1 MRPHR
6 TNRPRGRS
14 ERAAVGTDALGHT
27 RSSDRPHGFDLS
39 ATRVRLIGHTK
50 LNIGHMSGQSLRG
63 LARLLDV
70 PERTLRR
77 AAAEGMVHGRRV
89 GERQYETTLREEMY
103 LREHWPLLRALR
115 TEPNVRLAL
124 LFGSVAIGRASER
137 SDLDL
142 LVVLGD
148 QAAGAV
154 AVLAQRLS
162 DRVDREVQLVRLQ
175 EAERSPGLMAD
186 ALAQGRV
193 LVDRDGAWPAL
204 KAAERRWQ
212 REAAAEAAPLLES
225 APDLGLS

>member
-1 MRPHR
+1 MSRHLLRSRGSRLADHPDAPASRGIRAGRPDR
-6 TNRPRGRS
+6 
-14 ERAAVGTDALGHT
+14 
-27 RSSDRPHGFDLS
+27 DRPYAIAL
-39 ATRVRLIGHTK
+39 
-50 LNIGHMSGQSLRG
+50 LRS

-89 GERQYETTLREEMY
+89 SERRYETTLREEMY
-103 LREHWPLLRALR
+103 LREHWPLLRMLRTALR
-115 TEPNVRLAL
+115 TEPNVRLAV
-124 LFGSVAIGRASER
+124 LFGSVATGRESER

-148 QAAGAV
+148 QTAHAV
-154 AVLAQRLS
+154 AALAQRLS
-162 DRVDREVQLVRLQ
+162 DRVNREVQLVRLQ
-175 EAERSPGLMAD
+175 EAERSPALMAD

-193 LVDRDGAWPAL
+193 LVDRDDTWRAL

-212 REAAAEAAPLLES
+212 RKAAADTTPLLHS

>member
-1 MRPHR
+1 M
-6 TNRPRGRS
+6 
-14 ERAAVGTDALGHT
+14 
-27 RSSDRPHGFDLS
+27 
-39 ATRVRLIGHTK
+39 
-50 LNIGHMSGQSLRG
+50 
-63 LARLLDV
+63 
-70 PERTLRR
+70 
-77 AAAEGMVHGRRV
+77 HGRRV
-89 GERQYETTLREEMY
+89 GERQYQTTLREEMY

-115 TEPNVRLAL
+115 VALRTEPNVRLAL
-124 LFGSVAIGRASER
+124 LFGSVAMGRASER

-154 AVLAQRLS
+154 AALAQRLS

-225 APDLGLS
+225 APDLGLSWMPSVPARTSTSTRSRPPTTPRTRPSSTTSKRSNAASISSTTASPSCPHLDSSWRKFISFYDAYRTWIGRGFSPTPPP